1 MRRTSSKV
9 YSGLKI
15 SSHSW
20 KAMSSS
26 ISRQSTSDSNFLNP
40 GGGFIC
46 NSWRLIFF
54 VFGSS
59 LLWRFS
65 SSPSLLGCDFRFF
78 VILNRFFVELLS
90 WLPFSFLFSSFVA
103 RAPMFYEKTK
113 ALGTHSQLV
122 TFRSRL
128 GFEWKCGGI
137 YQIKDSRHVPK
148 SCSYITLTNQSWL
161 LPCGEKQMINA
172 WSRCYIIRARCVKWL
187 EIRHV
192 QEPYMQWKVR

>member
-46 NSWRLIFF
+46 SSWRLIFF

-90 WLPFSFLFSSFVA
+90 WLPFSFLFSSFVV

-128 GFEWKCGGI
+128 AGFEWKCGGI

-148 SCSYITLTNQSWL
+148 SCCYITLTNQSWL
-161 LPCGEKQMINA
+161 LSWDFCNV
-172 WSRCYIIRARCVKWL
+172 VKNKW
-187 EIRHV
+187 
-192 QEPYMQWKVR
+192 